1 VFQIAEN
8 IKDNWILR
16 VVIIDAVALWVLAKV
31 GIWEVAWTIATIVV
45 FSSLIIALGYLCLRN
60 SLSIEDSSFLLVS
73 LIWTVGPC
81 CLLLL
86 CGPLLLELLPGPAI
100 SRDIQF
106 FLLIFLGIV
115 WYQIS
120 VPFARSWVL
129 RDSPNPEKLLRI
141 ERKLSYPGTLSE
153 IMDIEPYISSRAYYA
168 FVAGLI
174 SLILIFAVAVL
185 SEILDESIGMAG
197 YIGSV
202 LIAFAGAVAMYPIHK
217 RVSTH
222 LKISD
227 STIPSSIT
235 WDLKLAVA
243 EIWRGLYDWSKP
255 TVRYWYLVP
264 VAMILIFAV
273 IFVYRVVVRF
283 AWL

>member
-1 VFQIAEN
+1 MFQIAEN
-8 IKDNWILR
+8 IKDSWILR
-16 VVIIDAVALWVLAKV
+16 VVIIYAVALWVLVKV
-31 GIWEVAWTIATIVV
+31 GIWEAAWTIAAIIG
-45 FSSLIIALGYLCLRN
+45 FSSLIIVLVFLCFRN
-60 SLSIEDSSFLLVS
+60 FSSIEDRNFLLGR
-73 LIWTVGPC
+73 LIWNMGPC
-81 CLLLL
+81 FFLLL
-86 CGPLLLELLPGPAI
+86 CGPALLKILPGPAI
-100 SRDIQF
+100 ARDIQF

-120 VPFARSWVL
+120 VPFVRSWM

-141 ERKLSYPGTLSE
+141 ERKLSYRGTLSE
-153 IMDIEPYISSRAYYA
+153 IMDVEPYVSSRIYYA

-174 SLILIFAVAVL
+174 SFILIFAVAVL

-197 YIGSV
+197 YGVSV
-202 LIAFAGAVAMYPIHK
+202 LIAFASAVAMYPIHK
-217 RVSTH
+217 GVRTH

-235 WDLKLAVA
+235 LDLKLPVA

-255 TVRYWYLVP
+255 IVRYWYLVP

>member
-1 VFQIAEN
+1 MFQIAEN
-8 IKDNWILR
+8 IKDSWILR
-16 VVIIDAVALWVLAKV
+16 VVIIYAVALWVLAKV

-45 FSSLIIALGYLCLRN
+45 FSSLIIVLGYLCLRN
-60 SLSIEDSSFLLVS
+60 FSSIEDQNFILARF
-73 LIWTVGPC
+73 IWTMGPC
-81 CLLLL
+81 FFLLL
-86 CGPLLLELLPGPAI
+86 CGPVLLKILPGPAI
-100 SRDIQF
+100 ARDIQF

-120 VPFARSWVL
+120 VPFVRSWM

-141 ERKLSYPGTLSE
+141 ERKLSYPGIPSE
-153 IMDIEPYISSRAYYA
+153 IMDVEPYISSRIYFA

-174 SLILIFAVAVL
+174 LLILVFAVAVL
-185 SEILDESIGMAG
+185 SEILGESIGMVG
-197 YIGSV
+197 YIVSV
-202 LIAFAGAVAMYPIHK
+202 LIAFASAVAMYPIHM
-217 RVSTH
+217 RVRTH
-222 LKISD
+222 VKVSD

-235 WDLKLAVA
+235 LDLKLAVA

-255 TVRYWYLVP
+255 NVRYWYLVLP
-264 VAMILIFAV
+264 AMILIFAV

>member
-1 VFQIAEN
+1 MFQIAEN
-8 IKDNWILR
+8 IKDSWILR
-16 VVIIDAVALWVLAKV
+16 VVIIYAVALWVLVKV
-31 GIWEVAWTIATIVV
+31 GIWEASWTIAAIIG
-45 FSSLIIALGYLCLRN
+45 FSSLIIALGFLCFRN
-60 SLSIEDSSFLLVS
+60 FSSIEDRNFLLAR
-73 LIWTVGPC
+73 LIWTMGPC
-81 CLLLL
+81 GVLLLW
-86 CGPLLLELLPGPAI
+86 GPILLKILPGPAI
-100 SRDIQF
+100 ARDIQF

-120 VPFARSWVL
+120 SPFVRSWM

-153 IMDIEPYISSRAYYA
+153 IMDVEPYISSRIYYA
-168 FVAGLI
+168 FVAGLL
-174 SLILIFAVAVL
+174 SFILVFAVAVL
-185 SEILDESIGMAG
+185 SEILGESIGMTG
-197 YIGSV
+197 SIVSV
-202 LIAFAGAVAMYPIHK
+202 LIVFASAVAMYPIHQ

-235 WDLKLAVA
+235 WDLKLAIGD
-243 EIWRGLYDWSKP
+243 IWRGLYDWSKP
-255 TVRYWYLVP
+255 NVRYWYLVP
-264 VAMILIFAV
+264 LAMILIFAV

>member
-16 VVIIDAVALWVLAKV
+16 VVIIYAVALWVFAKV
-31 GIWEVAWTIATIVV
+31 GIWEVAWTIAIIVL

-60 SLSIEDSSFLLVS
+60 FSSIEDQNFILARF
-73 LIWTVGPC
+73 IWNIGPC
-81 CLLLL
+81 FFLLL
-86 CGPLLLELLPGPAI
+86 CGPVLLKILPGPAI
-100 SRDIQF
+100 ARDIQF
-106 FLLIFLGIV
+106 FLLIFLGII

-120 VPFARSWVL
+120 VPFVRSWM

-141 ERKLSYPGTLSE
+141 ERKLSYRGTLSE
-153 IMDIEPYISSRAYYA
+153 IMDVEPYISSRIYYA

-174 SLILIFAVAVL
+174 SLIFIFAVAVL

-197 YIGSV
+197 YIVSV
-202 LIAFAGAVAMYPIHK
+202 SIAFASAVAMYPIHL
-217 RVSTH
+217 RVRTH
-222 LKISD
+222 LNVSD

-235 WDLKLAVA
+235 LDLKLAVA

-255 TVRYWYLVP
+255 NVRYWYLVP
-264 VAMILIFAV
+264 LAMILIFAV

-283 AWL
+283 IWL

>member
-8 IKDNWILR
+8 IKDSWILR
-16 VVIIDAVALWVLAKV
+16 VVIIYAVALWVLAKV
-31 GIWEVAWTIATIVV
+31 GIWEVAWTIAIIVV
-45 FSSLIIALGYLCLRN
+45 FSSLIIVLGYLCLRN
-60 SLSIEDSSFLLVS
+60 FSSIEDQNFILARF
-73 LIWTVGPC
+73 IWNIGPC
-81 CLLLL
+81 FFLLL
-86 CGPLLLELLPGPAI
+86 CGPVLLKILPGPAI
-100 SRDIQF
+100 ARDIQF

-120 VPFARSWVL
+120 VPFVRSWM

-141 ERKLSYPGTLSE
+141 ERKLSYRGTLSE
-153 IMDIEPYISSRAYYA
+153 IMDVEPYISSRIYFA

-197 YIGSV
+197 YIVSI
-202 LIAFAGAVAMYPIHK
+202 LIAFASAVAMYPIHM
-217 RVSTH
+217 RVRTH
-222 LKISD
+222 LKVSD

-235 WDLKLAVA
+235 VDLKLAVA
-243 EIWRGLYDWSKP
+243 EVWRGLSDWSKP
-255 TVRYWYLVP
+255 NVRYWYLVP
-264 VAMILIFAV
+264 LAMILIFAV

>member
-1 VFQIAEN
+1 MFQIAEN

-16 VVIIDAVALWVLAKV
+16 VVIIYAVALWVFAKV
-31 GIWEVAWTIATIVV
+31 GIWEVAWTIAIIVV

-60 SLSIEDSSFLLVS
+60 FSSIEDQNFILARFVWN
-73 LIWTVGPC
+73 IGPC
-81 CLLLL
+81 IFLLL
-86 CGPLLLELLPGPAI
+86 CGPVLLKILPGPAI
-100 SRDIQF
+100 ARDIQF
-106 FLLIFLGIV
+106 FLLIILGII

-120 VPFARSWVL
+120 VPFVRSWM

-141 ERKLSYPGTLSE
+141 ERKLSYRGTLSE
-153 IMDIEPYISSRAYYA
+153 IMDVEPYISSRIYYA

-202 LIAFAGAVAMYPIHK
+202 LIAFASAVAMYPIHK
-217 RVSTH
+217 RVIPH
-222 LKISD
+222 LKVSD
-227 STIPSSIT
+227 STISPSTT

-243 EIWRGLYDWSKP
+243 EIWRGLCDWSKP
-255 TVRYWYLVP
+255 NVRYWYLVP
-264 VAMILIFAV
+264 LAMILIFAV
-273 IFVYRVVVRF
+273 IFVYRVVLRF
-283 AWL
+283 IWL

>member
-8 IKDNWILR
+8 IKDSWILR
-16 VVIIDAVALWVLAKV
+16 VVIIYAVALWVLAKV
-31 GIWEVAWTIATIVV
+31 GIWEVAWTIAIIVV
-45 FSSLIIALGYLCLRN
+45 FSSLIIVLGYLCLRN
-60 SLSIEDSSFLLVS
+60 FSSIEDQNFILARF
-73 LIWTVGPC
+73 IWNIGPC
-81 CLLLL
+81 FFLLL
-86 CGPLLLELLPGPAI
+86 CGPVLLKILPGPAI
-100 SRDIQF
+100 ARDIQF

-120 VPFARSWVL
+120 VPFVRSWM

-141 ERKLSYPGTLSE
+141 ERKLSYRGTLSE
-153 IMDIEPYISSRAYYA
+153 IMDVEPYISSRIYFA

-185 SEILDESIGMAG
+185 SEILDEWIGMAG

-202 LIAFAGAVAMYPIHK
+202 LIAFASAVAMYPIHK

-222 LKISD
+222 LKVSD
-227 STIPSSIT
+227 STIPSPIT
-235 WDLKLAVA
+235 VDLKLAVA
-243 EIWRGLYDWSKP
+243 KVWRGLSDWSKP
-255 TVRYWYLVP
+255 NVRYWYLAP
-264 VAMILIFAV
+264 LAMILIFAV

>member
-1 VFQIAEN
+1 MFQIAEN
-8 IKDNWILR
+8 IKDSWILR
-16 VVIIDAVALWVLAKV
+16 VVIIYAVALWVLAKV
-31 GIWEVAWTIATIVV
+31 GIWEVAWTIAIIVV
-45 FSSLIIALGYLCLRN
+45 FSSLIIVLGYLCLRN
-60 SLSIEDSSFLLVS
+60 FSSIEDQNFILARF
-73 LIWTVGPC
+73 IWNIGPC
-81 CLLLL
+81 FFLLL
-86 CGPLLLELLPGPAI
+86 CGPVLLKILPGPAI
-100 SRDIQF
+100 ARDIQF

-120 VPFARSWVL
+120 VPFVRSWM

-141 ERKLSYPGTLSE
+141 ERKLSYRGTLSE
-153 IMDIEPYISSRAYYA
+153 IMDVEPYISSRIYFA

-185 SEILDESIGMAG
+185 SEILDEWIGMAG

-202 LIAFAGAVAMYPIHK
+202 LIAFASAVAMYPIHK

-222 LKISD
+222 LKVSD
-227 STIPSSIT
+227 STIPSPIT
-235 WDLKLAVA
+235 VDLKLAVA
-243 EIWRGLYDWSKP
+243 KVWRGLSDWSKP
-255 TVRYWYLVP
+255 NVRYWYLVP
-264 VAMILIFAV
+264 LAMILIFAV

>member
-1 VFQIAEN
+1 MFQIAEN

-16 VVIIDAVALWVLAKV
+16 VVIIYAVALWVFAKV
-31 GIWEVAWTIATIVV
+31 GIWEAAWTIAIIVV

-60 SLSIEDSSFLLVS
+60 FSSIEDQNFILARF
-73 LIWTVGPC
+73 IWNIGPC
-81 CLLLL
+81 IFLLL
-86 CGPLLLELLPGPAI
+86 CGPVLLKILPGPAI
-100 SRDIQF
+100 ARDIQF
-106 FLLIFLGIV
+106 FLLIILGII

-120 VPFARSWVL
+120 VPFVRSWM

-141 ERKLSYPGTLSE
+141 ERKLSYRGTLSE
-153 IMDIEPYISSRAYYA
+153 IMDVEPYISSRIYYA

-202 LIAFAGAVAMYPIHK
+202 LIAFASAVAMYPIHK
-217 RVSTH
+217 RVIPH
-222 LKISD
+222 LKVSD
-227 STIPSSIT
+227 STISPSTT

-243 EIWRGLYDWSKP
+243 EIWRGLCDWSKP
-255 TVRYWYLVP
+255 NVRYWYLVP
-264 VAMILIFAV
+264 LAMILIFAV
-273 IFVYRVVVRF
+273 IFVYRVVLRF
-283 AWL
+283 IWL